1 MVRKSLLLF
10 LIPIFFATSC
20 KKENKQH
27 IKVAAQ
33 DYHKAVDLATDV
45 MVHDIFSPPVVS
57 RIYAYP
63 NVAAYEIIASHN
75 PTYKTLVGQIK
86 ELTPIPKPKDT
97 THLNY
102 DLAALIAHLEISK
115 SLIFS
120 EDWIQSYQDSLYT
133 NWKKINPEE
142 FETSKSYAMKVV
154 KHIKKWMDDDNYKET
169 RTMSKFTVISDDPGR
184 WQPTPPAYMDGI
196 EPHWD
201 KIRTFVINTADQF
214 KPVPPPPFSMDKNSE
229 YYKQLMEVY
238 NVKLQMNKEGDDGE
252 KLAIA
257 RFWNCNPY
265 VSVNVGHLMFAKKK
279 ITPGAH
285 WIGITKIA
293 CKKDNANF
301 DKTVMAYTASSI
313 TLADAF
319 ISCWAE
325 KYRSNMIRPETVINK
340 YLDDNWMPALQTPPF
355 PEYTSGHSV
364 ASGAAGI
371 VLTDIFGDNFSF
383 DDDTETPYALPVRWY
398 KSFNDASAEAAISRL
413 YGGIHYRASIYEG
426 LKEGRNLGRY
436 VVQNLHLT
444 ENKND
449 LAAE

>member
-1 MVRKSLLLF
+1 
-10 LIPIFFATSC
+10 
-20 KKENKQH
+20 
-27 IKVAAQ
+27 
-33 DYHKAVDLATDV
+33 DAVDKSTVV
-45 MVHDIFSPPVVS
+45 MVHDIFSPPQVS

-75 PTYKTLVGQIK
+75 PKYKTLVGQIK

-102 DLAALIAHLEISK
+102 NLAALMAHLEISK
-115 SLIFS
+115 GLIFS

-133 NWKKINPEE
+133 KWKKVNPEE
-142 FETSKSYAMKVV
+142 FQTSKSYAMQVV
-154 KHIKKWMDDDNYKET
+154 KHIEKWMGHDNYKET

-196 EPHWD
+196 EPHWN
-201 KIRTFVINTADQF
+201 KIRTFVIKTADQF
-214 KPVPPPPFSMDKNSE
+214 KPAPPPPFSMDKNSE

-238 NVKLQMNKEGDDGE
+238 NVKLEMNKEGDEGE

-257 RFWNCNPY
+257 QFWNCNPY

-293 CKKDNANF
+293 CEKTNADF

-319 ISCWAE
+319 ISCWDE

-340 YLDDNWMPALQTPPF
+340 YLDENWMPALQTPPF

-371 VLTDIFGDNFSF
+371 VLTSIFGDNFSF

-398 KSFNDASAEAAISRL
+398 KSFNDASAEAAVSRL

-426 LKEGRNLGRY
+426 LKEGRDLGAY

-444 ENKND
+444 ENTND